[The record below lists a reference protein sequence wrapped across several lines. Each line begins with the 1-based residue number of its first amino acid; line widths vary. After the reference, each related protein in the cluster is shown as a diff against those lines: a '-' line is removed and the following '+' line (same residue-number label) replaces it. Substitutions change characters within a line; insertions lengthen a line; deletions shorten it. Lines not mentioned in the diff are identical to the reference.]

1 MPFKQRCE
9 RLNET
14 ITNQRH
20 FLFALISFFFLI
32 LIYYFITWPIVG
44 YDTDLW
50 YHLSGGR
57 YFWQNGTI
65 AADAFFSYVLPPKS
79 WYNYYWL
86 FQVIVYKLYQ
96 WTGYHGLVGL
106 RCFLYFL
113 TILFICLF
121 FLNRGQYRTK
131 QAISLFFFICYP
143 MALIFRELL
152 VRPHLFSYL
161 FIVVFLYILELKRDK
176 IWLLPI
182 LGSLWCNIHGIEYPV
197 MIIIV
202 FAYLAEMYYRDFKKE
217 APYHTDSKS
226 TKWLMILTIYTVLFT
241 PHFVELIKTPFN
253 ISYGNAL
260 YQQLYVSELIP
271 IDFRYIFTFS
281 VLPFSNLIVTFQH
294 FLVLAS
300 MGFFLICLWKRCLRI
315 SHLII
320 FSSSLLLLIKYN
332 RFIYEF
338 ILLSIPLVRHGIC
351 LLIKP
356 CDDTKTG
363 FFFRA
368 APVLMILIMIVIP
381 WLTYA
386 SQFKDR
392 PEYPFAQINL
402 PTGVTTFLNS
412 LDAGGAI
419 LNEPNTGGYMQWG
432 LNKKYK
438 IFMDMQLA
446 IFNDRDFAFV
456 NSALNDENVF
466 RLFCQKYA
474 PSFLSVSLERSQF
487 KNMIEKFPEFKPV
500 FFDDKEVLY
509 VNARHF
515 PQIAA
520 AYELRQIDPFRVN
533 HIRYEKETREHLS
546 QIFAEAM
553 KMRNIYADGV
563 VTNTIIANILIVN
576 KEYEKALPYGENVIF
591 RYPDFGAGYAIKA
604 DALFGLERFREA
616 AVCYLAA
623 IETGKVSQIT
633 SRNIY
638 RNLHVC
644 YIRVK
649 EYKKAYQAIA
659 KYVNPF
665 NLSSDYKDIYELGM
679 AAAAAG
685 KLRDGVNFLKIAE
698 MKLPPED
705 AEYSKKIKENLRMFD
720 PEGKMEN
727 TQ

>member
-14 ITNQRH
+14 ITNQKY
-20 FLFALISFFFLI
+20 FLFSLISIFFLI
-32 LIYYFITWPIVG
+32 LIWYFITWPIVG

-65 AADAFFSYVLPPKS
+65 ATDAFFSYVSPPKS
-79 WYNYYWL
+79 WYDYYWL
-86 FQVIVYKLYQ
+86 FQVLVYKLYQ
-96 WTGYHGLVGL
+96 WTGYQGLVGL

-113 TILFICLF
+113 TTLFICLF

-131 QAISLFFFICYP
+131 QVISLFFFTCYP
-143 MALIFRELL
+143 IALVFRELL

-161 FIVVFLYILELKRDK
+161 FIVVFLYILERKRDK

-182 LGSLWCNIHGIEYPV
+182 LGILWCNIHGIEYPV

-202 FAYLAEMYYRDFKKE
+202 FAYLAEMYYQDFKKE
-217 APYHTDSKS
+217 AHHPADSKS
-226 TKWLMILTIYTVLFT
+226 TKWLLILTIYTVFFT
-241 PHFVELIKTPFN
+241 PHVFELIKTPFN

-271 IDFRYIFTFS
+271 IDFRNIFTFS

-300 MGFFLICLWKRCLRI
+300 MGFFLFCLWKRSLRI

-338 ILLSIPLVRHGIC
+338 ILLSIPLVRYG
-351 LLIKP
+351 LALMIKP
-356 CDDTKTG
+356 CDETRAG

-368 APVLMILIMIVIP
+368 APILMILVLIVIP

-386 SQFKDR
+386 SQFRSR
-392 PEYPFAQINL
+392 PEYPFTQFNL
-402 PTGVTTFLNS
+402 PTGVTAFLNS

-419 LNEPNTGGYMQWG
+419 LNEPNTGGYMQWA

-446 IFNDRDFAFV
+446 IFNDRDFAYV
-456 NSALNDENVF
+456 NSALHDENAF
-466 RLFCQKYA
+466 RMFCRKYD
-474 PSFLSVSLERSQF
+474 PSFLSVSLGRYQF
-487 KNMIEKFPEFKPV
+487 KDLIEKFPEFKPV

-515 PQIAA
+515 PRIAA
-520 AYELRQIDPFRVN
+520 AYELGQIDPFEVN
-533 HIRYEKETREHLS
+533 HIQYEKEARDRLS
-546 QIFAEAM
+546 RIFAEAM
-553 KMRNIYADGV
+553 KMRNVYPDGV

-576 KEYEKALPYGENVIF
+576 KEYEKALPYGEQVIS
-591 RYPDFGAGYAIKA
+591 RYPDFGAGYALKA
-604 DALFGLERFREA
+604 DALFGLGRFREA
-616 AVCYLAA
+616 AACYRAA
-623 IETGKVSQIT
+623 IATGKVSQIT
-633 SRNIY
+633 TRNVY

-644 YIRVK
+644 YIRLK
-649 EYKKAYQAIA
+649 EYKKAYQALA

-685 KLRDGVNFLKIAE
+685 KLRDGINFLKIAE
-698 MKLPPED
+698 MKLPPND
-705 AEYSKKIKENLRMFD
+705 AEYSKKIKENLRMLD